1 MRDLLIDQLKN
12 MKVYEELLEDIND
25 KISPVAVFGIQDEN
39 IAHILYAIK
48 KHQDKPVFIITYDT
62 AKARVLRSRLND
74 LKKNGA
80 NELRYKELIYYDI
93 VATSREV
100 IYERIRF
107 LNDLVE
113 RKNKIYI
120 ASIESLM
127 LPTINKTRFI
137 ESSLELELGSEIDL
151 KEISEYLNRIHYERV
166 ERVEQY
172 GQYSIR
178 GGILDIYSLQY
189 EDPIRIELFDT
200 EIDSLRFFD
209 SRDQRTLENTS
220 KVKIIQ
226 AGEIVL
232 QEDEK
237 IKIAQKIRKDL
248 EKNSE
253 DIKDDLYKERIN
265 KKFNYIID
273 RLEQDV
279 ELPNLDI
286 LLPHISRFTDPVF
299 SYLDDETIV
308 ILDES
313 SRIKQRYEEKRES
326 YAQKFAQWY
335 QQGEILKSHTKIF
348 KTYKKFIEGLQMY
361 SMITMS
367 MLSKSDD
374 IFRPKNTHTITS
386 KEIVFYNHKMDLLT
400 SDLKKWQHRGYKVL
414 IAAGNEQK
422 AERINELLDENKI
435 AHRIV
440 KEVDESIQ
448 SSEVVIAPI
457 GIEKGVEY
465 PEIKFVLVSD
475 REIYGIHKTKKKRKS
490 RDKNRKKIDT
500 FTDLK
505 VGDFVVHE
513 SHGIGKYMGI
523 EKLDIQGIIKD
534 YMEIQ
539 YSGEDKLFVPVNQ
552 MDLIQ
557 KYIGGDSL
565 KPRVNKL
572 NSTEWQKTKMRAKKA
587 IEDMADELIELYA
600 KRQAAKGYQF
610 SKDTNWQKEFEDLFP
625 YEETDDQLRC
635 IEEIKGDME
644 NQKVMDRLLCG
655 DVGYGKT
662 EVALRAAF
670 KAAVDSKQVAI
681 LVPTTILAQQHYNT
695 ISERFRDY
703 PIKVQMLSRFRTKGQ
718 QREIMSGV
726 KSGEIDVIVGTHRI
740 LSDELQFKDLGLL
753 IIDEEQRF
761 GVKHKEKIKKFKS
774 NIDVLTLTAT
784 PIPRT
789 LHMSMIGIRDMSVI
803 EEPPEER
810 IPVQSYVLEFN
821 ENVIRDS
828 ILKEIDRD
836 GQVFYVYNRVQGI
849 DEIAR
854 KIQEIVPE
862 ARVGIGHGQMGER
875 ELENV
880 MIDFMNYEYDVL
892 VATTIIETGLD
903 VSRANTMI
911 IHDAD
916 KMGLSQLYQLRGRVG
931 RSNRIAYAYFMYEKN
946 KSLTEIAEK
955 RLKAIKEFT
964 EFGSGFKIA
973 MRDLELRGAGNLLG
987 SQQSG
992 HMESIGYELYVKYL
1006 EDAVKKIQGL
1016 EVNESIET
1024 EVDFNVDAYIP
1035 KKYIDD
1041 EILRVET
1048 YKKIAMISDD
1058 ESYDDM
1064 LDELIDRFGEYP
1076 RAVSNLLS
1084 IAKMKGISKRLGIVK
1099 LQQLDPYLIIH
1110 FKNGEALTS
1119 EVVNELVMCYRNKI
1133 AFDASSEPKLKF
1145 RLRESSQKEVLAGV
1159 EEIVNKLSVL
1169 IE

>member
-12 MKVYEELLEDIND
+12 MKVYKELLEDID
-25 KISPVAVFGIQDEN
+25 KKASPIALYGIQDEN
-39 IAHILYAIK
+39 IAHILYALK

-62 AKARVLRSRLND
+62 AKARALRTRLND
-74 LKKNGA
+74 LKKEGSS
-80 NELRYKELIYYDI
+80 ELRYKELIYYDI
-93 VATSREV
+93 VATSREIV
-100 IYERIRF
+100 YDRVKF
-107 LNDLVE
+107 LNDLIE
-113 RKNKIYI
+113 GENKIYI
-120 ASIESLM
+120 ASIDSLM
-127 LPTINKTRFI
+127 MPVLKKRRFE
-137 ESSLELELGSEIDL
+137 ESIYDVEIGSEIDL
-151 KEISEYLNRIHYERV
+151 KSFTNHLNLLHYERV
-166 ERVEQY
+166 ERVEQC

-178 GGILDIYSLQY
+178 GGIVDVYSPQY
-189 EDPIRIELFDT
+189 DDPLRIELFDT
-200 EIDSLRFFD
+200 EVDSLRFFD
-209 SRDQRTLENTS
+209 SRDQRTLQNVS
-220 KVKIIQ
+220 KAKIIQ
-226 AGEIVL
+226 AGEIIL
-232 QEDEK
+232 YPEEK
-237 IKIAQKIRKDL
+237 LKIAQKVRRDL
-248 EKNSE
+248 EKINAE
-253 DIKDDLYKERIN
+253 LDDELYKERIN
-265 KKFNYIID
+265 KKFMNIIE
-273 RLEQDV
+273 RLEQNIA
-279 ELPNLDI
+279 LPNPDI
-286 LLPHISRFTDPVF
+286 LLPYIGNYLESAF
-299 SYLDDETIV
+299 SYIIENSMV

-313 SRIKQRYEEKRES
+313 SRVKQRYEDKRES
-326 YAQKFAQWY
+326 YSQKFTEWY
-335 QQGEILKSHTKIF
+335 QQGEIMKSHTKIF
-348 KTYKKFIEGLQMY
+348 KTYKKFIEGLQIY
-361 SMITMS
+361 SIITMS

-374 IFRPKNTHTITS
+374 LFRPQKIHTIVS
-386 KEIVFYNHKMDLLT
+386 KEIVFYNHKMDLLIN
-400 SDLKKWQHRGYKVL
+400 DLKKWQIRGYKVI
-414 IAAGNEQK
+414 IAAGNVQK
-422 AERINELLDENKI
+422 AERIDELLNENKV
-435 AHRIV
+435 AHRRVNEIS
-440 KEVDESIQ
+440 ESIQ
-448 SSEVVIAPI
+448 SSEIVIVPI
-457 GIEKGVEY
+457 GIERGVEY

-513 SHGIGKYMGI
+513 SHGIGRYMGI

-539 YSGEDKLFVPVNQ
+539 YSGEDKLFVPVDQ

-565 KPRVNKL
+565 KPRVNRL
-572 NSTEWQKTKMRAKKA
+572 NSTEWQKTKTRAKKA

-600 KRQAAKGYQF
+600 KRKAARGYQF
-610 SKDTNWQKEFEDLFP
+610 SADTNWQKEFEDLFP

-670 KAAVDSKQVAI
+670 KAAIDSKQVAI

-703 PIKVQMLSRFRTKGQ
+703 PVKVQMLSRFRTKGQ
-718 QREIMSGV
+718 QREIMNGV
-726 KSGEIDVIVGTHRI
+726 KNGEVDIVVGTHRI
-740 LSDELQFKDLGLL
+740 LSDELKFKDLGLL

-761 GVKHKEKIKKFKS
+761 GVKHKEKIKQFKA

-789 LHMSMIGIRDMSVI
+789 LHMSMIGVRDMSVI

-849 DEIAR
+849 DEIAK

-931 RSNRIAYAYFMYEKN
+931 RSNRIAYAYFMYERN

-1006 EDAVKKIQGL
+1006 EEAVKKLQGID
-1016 EVNESIET
+1016 VRDDIET

-1048 YKKIAMISDD
+1048 YKKIAMISDQ
-1058 ESYDDM
+1058 ESYEDM

-1076 RAVSNLLS
+1076 RAVSNLLK
-1084 IAKMKGISKRLGIVK
+1084 IAKIKGMSNKMGIVK
-1099 LQQLDPYLIIH
+1099 LQQLEPYLIIH
-1110 FKNGEALTS
+1110 FKSGEALTS

-1145 RLRESSQKEVLAGV
+1145 RLKASTQKEILAGV